1 MYTLITLIIAL
12 SVERQREAIGNT
24 AVKNLKKK
32 KPLTNDKFQRFTI
45 LIGNIVQVCL
55 SLCLKTDY

>member
-1 MYTLITLIIAL
+1 MYTIITLIIAL

-24 AVKNLKKK
+24 AVKNLKK

>member
-24 AVKNLKKK
+24 AFKNLK

-55 SLCLKTDY
+55 SLCLKTDF